1 MFGSDFDGNTVRD
14 DLSFLLESVEDSLD
28 DLGET
33 VLSGDEDLLS
43 ARELELG
50 SSEGLFGVF
59 NMFKVASEGH
69 QDLSDGDSCRLT
81 KSFTEGTSHTLL
93 ESICSS
99 ARKHFVDSNHMP
111 WMNSDSHMEV
121 LLAAIDSHVLV
132 AGNSS
137 SLESFRSDLL
147 LLVANKMD
155 TGWEFCE
162 LGLLFTD
169 VIHSKLGVWHTTIE
183 SRLWIWLVLLVSV
196 TP

>member
-1 MFGSDFDGNTVRD
+1 MFRSDFDGNTVRD
-14 DLSFLLESVEDSLD
+14 DLSFLLESVEVSLD

-43 ARELELG
+43 AWELELG

-111 WMNSDSHMEV
+111 WVNSDSHME
-121 LLAAIDSHVLV
+121 I
-132 AGNSS
+132 
-137 SLESFRSDLL
+137 FF
-147 LLVANKMD
+147 
-155 TGWEFCE
+155 TGV
-162 LGLLFTD
+162 D
-169 VIHSKLGVWHTTIE
+169 
-183 SRLWIWLVLLVSV
+183 
-196 TP
+196 

>member
-1 MFGSDFDGNTVRD
+1 MLGSNFNGNAVRD
-14 DLSFLLESVEDSLD
+14 NLSLLLESVEVSLD
-28 DLGET
+28 ELGET

-43 ARELELG
+43 AWELELR

-111 WMNSDSHMEV
+111 WVNSDSHMEV
-121 LLAAIDSHVLV
+121 LLTAVDGHVLV

-137 SLESFRSDLL
+137 SLESLRSDLL
-147 LLVANKMD
+147 LLVANEMD
-155 TGWEFCE
+155 TGWEFTE
-162 LGLLFTD
+162 SGLLLTD
-169 VIHSKLGVWHTTIE
+169 VIHSELGVWHTTVE